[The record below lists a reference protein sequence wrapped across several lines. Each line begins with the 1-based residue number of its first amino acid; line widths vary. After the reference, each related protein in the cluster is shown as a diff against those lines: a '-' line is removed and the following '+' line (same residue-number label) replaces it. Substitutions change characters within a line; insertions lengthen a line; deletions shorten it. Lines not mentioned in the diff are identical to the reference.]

1 MTKEIEE
8 MILSGKLSEY
18 AVQELAE
25 KNGMVTTAQ
34 DGILKALEK
43 TTSLDEVF
51 RVTE

>member
-1 MTKEIEE
+1 
-8 MILSGKLSEY
+8 MILSGQLSEF

-34 DGILKALEK
+34 DGVIKALEK
-43 TTSLDEVF
+43 ITSLDEVF